1 MVAKL
6 VESTADK
13 VLEIGLE
20 RVRAAYKILSM
31 NMQNLHVA
39 VSDQSLLFLYD
50 QVQAGA
56 ADKDL
61 AKNVGLIKQNVVV
74 PLMNEKAQQGK
85 HKRVPD
91 PVSAE
96 QRVVL
101 DVDGKIS
108 NVEVELLVKQHRLR
122 LQIQQS

>member
-1 MVAKL
+1 MQKTDRAKITVRVDKIGIAHTQSGNVVAKL

-31 NMQNLHVA
+31 NVQNLHVA

-74 PLMNEKAQQGK
+74 PLMNEKAQ
-85 HKRVPD
+85 
-91 PVSAE
+91 
-96 QRVVL
+96 
-101 DVDGKIS
+101 
-108 NVEVELLVKQHRLR
+108 
-122 LQIQQS
+122 